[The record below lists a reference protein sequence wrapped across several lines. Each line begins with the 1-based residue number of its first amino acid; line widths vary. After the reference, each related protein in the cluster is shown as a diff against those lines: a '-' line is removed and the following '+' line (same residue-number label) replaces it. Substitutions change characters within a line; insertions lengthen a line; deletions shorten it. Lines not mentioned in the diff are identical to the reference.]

1 MFTGAGTLTNVAT
14 VIAGSGLGLL
24 IGHRLSE
31 RVRST
36 VTSALGLVTL
46 LIAAQSAFAV
56 SDPEL
61 IDAVGS
67 SAPVL
72 VVLGSLVIG
81 GIVGSWF
88 RLEDRL
94 EDAGGWLQRKLVRRG
109 PLSPP
114 EPDVPSI
121 LEADA
126 ATPPASAGRERFV
139 EGFVISSLVFCV
151 GPLTILGSI
160 NEGLGNGADQLLLKA
175 VLDGFASLAFAAS
188 FGIGVMASA
197 LSIAVIQGT
206 LTALGALLGSFLP
219 DAHLLALTA
228 TGGLIL
234 VGVAFRL
241 LNLKAIPVADLLPAL
256 VIAPILCQIAVAV
269 N

>member
-1 MFTGAGTLTNVAT
+1 MFTGIGTLTNVAT
-14 VIAGSGLGLL
+14 VIFGSGLGLL

-46 LIAAQSAFAV
+46 LIAAQSAMAV

-61 IDAVGS
+61 IEAVGK

-72 VVLGSLVIG
+72 IVLGALVIG
-81 GIVGSWF
+81 GIIGSWF

-94 EDAGGWLQRKLVRRG
+94 EDVGAWLQSRFTRT
-109 PLSPP
+109 SS
-114 EPDVPSI
+114 EPD
-121 LEADA
+121 D
-126 ATPPASAGRERFV
+126 GREKFI

-160 NEGLGNGADQLLLKA
+160 NEGLGNGADQLFLKA

-197 LSIAVIQGT
+197 LSVAIIQGS
-206 LTALGALLGSFLP
+206 LTALGAVLGSFVP

-234 VGVAFRL
+234 VAVAFRL

-256 VIAPILCQIAVAV
+256 VVAPLLCQIAVAV

>member
-1 MFTGAGTLTNVAT
+1 MFTGLGTLTNVAT
-14 VIAGSGLGLL
+14 VIVGSGLGLL
-24 IGHRLSE
+24 IGHRLSD

-46 LIAAQSAFAV
+46 LIAAQSAMAV

-61 IDAVGS
+61 IDAAGK

-72 VVLGSLVIG
+72 IVLGALVIG
-81 GIVGSWF
+81 GIIGSWF

-94 EDAGGWLQRKLVRRG
+94 EEVGAWLQRRFTRE
-109 PLSPP
+109 S
-114 EPDVPSI
+114 S
-121 LEADA
+121 EAGE
-126 ATPPASAGRERFV
+126 GRERFI

-160 NEGLGNGADQLLLKA
+160 NEGLGNGADQLFLKA

-197 LSIAVIQGT
+197 LSIAVIQGS
-206 LTALGALLGSFLP
+206 LTALGAVLGSFVP
-219 DAHLLALTA
+219 EAHLLALTA

-234 VGVAFRL
+234 IGVAFRL

-256 VIAPILCQIAVAV
+256 VIAPLLCQIAVAV

>member
-14 VIAGSGLGLL
+14 VIVGSGLGLL

-72 VVLGSLVIG
+72 IVLGSLVIG
-81 GIVGSWF
+81 GIIGSWL

-94 EDAGGWLQRKLVRRG
+94 EDAGGWLQRRLIGRGSVR
-109 PLSPP
+109 LP
-114 EPDVPSI
+114 EPDAPSI
-121 LEADA
+121 MEANDEA
-126 ATPPASAGRERFV
+126 PSTGGERERFV

-197 LSIAVIQGT
+197 LSIAVIQGS

-234 VGVAFRL
+234 IGVAFRL

-256 VIAPILCQIAVAV
+256 LVAPLLCQIAVAV

>member
-1 MFTGAGTLTNVAT
+1 MFTGIGTLTNVAT
-14 VIAGSGLGLL
+14 VIVGSGLGLL

-46 LIAAQSAFAV
+46 LIAAQSAMAV

-61 IDAVGS
+61 IDSAGK

-72 VVLGSLVIG
+72 IVLGALVIG
-81 GIVGSWF
+81 GIIGSAF

-94 EDAGGWLQRKLVRRG
+94 EDVGAWLQQRFTRESSG
-109 PLSPP
+109 P
-114 EPDVPSI
+114 E
-121 LEADA
+121 E
-126 ATPPASAGRERFV
+126 GRERFI

-160 NEGLGNGADQLLLKA
+160 NEGLGNGADQLFLKA

-197 LSIAVIQGT
+197 LSIAVIQGS
-206 LTALGALLGSFLP
+206 LTALGAVLGSFVP

-234 VGVAFRL
+234 IGVAFRL
-241 LNLKAIPVADLLPAL
+241 LNFKAIPVADLLPAL
-256 VIAPILCQIAVAV
+256 VIAPILCQVAIV
-269 N
+269 MN

>member
-1 MFTGAGTLTNVAT
+1 MFTGIGTLTNVAT
-14 VIAGSGLGLL
+14 VIVGSGLGLL

-46 LIAAQSAFAV
+46 LIAAQSAMAV

-61 IDAVGS
+61 IEAVGQ

-72 VVLGSLVIG
+72 IVLGALVIG
-81 GIVGSWF
+81 GIIGSWF

-94 EDAGGWLQRKLVRRG
+94 EDVGAWLQNRFTRT
-109 PLSPP
+109 SS
-114 EPDVPSI
+114 EPD
-121 LEADA
+121 E
-126 ATPPASAGRERFV
+126 GREKFI

-160 NEGLGNGADQLLLKA
+160 NEGLGNGADQLYLKA

-197 LSIAVIQGT
+197 LSVAIIQGS
-206 LTALGALLGSFLP
+206 LTALGAVLGSFVP

-234 VGVAFRL
+234 VAVAFRL

-256 VIAPILCQIAVAV
+256 VIAPLLCQIAVAV

>member
-14 VIAGSGLGLL
+14 VIVGSGLGLV

-46 LIAAQSAFAV
+46 LIAAQSAMAV
-56 SDPEL
+56 SDPDL
-61 IDAVGS
+61 IDAVGT

-72 VVLGSLVIG
+72 IVLGALVIG
-81 GIVGSWF
+81 GMLGSWF

-94 EDAGGWLQRKLVRRG
+94 EEVGTWLQRRLTK
-109 PLSPP
+109 
-114 EPDVPSI
+114 
-121 LEADA
+121 ADGDE
-126 ATPPASAGRERFV
+126 SRERFV

-160 NEGLGNGADQLLLKA
+160 NEGLGNGADQLVLKS

-197 LSIAVIQGT
+197 LSVALIQGT

-234 VGVAFRL
+234 VGVALRL

-256 VIAPILCQIAVAV
+256 LIAPLLCQIAVAV
-269 N
+269 H

>member
-1 MFTGAGTLTNVAT
+1 MFTGVGTLTNVAT
-14 VIAGSGLGLL
+14 VIVGSGLGLL

-46 LIAAQSAFAV
+46 LIAAQSAMAV
-56 SDPEL
+56 ADAEL

-72 VVLGSLVIG
+72 VVLGALVIG
-81 GIVGSWF
+81 GIIGSWV

-94 EDAGGWLQRKLVRRG
+94 EDAGAWLQVRLTR
-109 PLSPP
+109 SP
-114 EPDVPSI
+114 VPTGS
-121 LEADA
+121 LDLPTDA
-126 ATPPASAGRERFV
+126 ASGGSPETQSRNRFV

-188 FGIGVMASA
+188 FGIGVMLSA
-197 LSIAVIQGT
+197 LSIAVIQGS
-206 LTALGALLGSFLP
+206 LTVLGALLGSFMP
-219 DAHLLALTA
+219 EAHLLALTA

-234 VGVAFRL
+234 VAVAFRL
-241 LNLKAIPVADLLPAL
+241 LDLKAIPVADLLPAL
-256 VIAPILCQIAVAV
+256 VVAPLLCQVAVAV
-269 N
+269 H